1 MRILI
6 IANPTVAIDK
16 KKRAVV
22 ERIMSQVT
30 DRGGTVDSTY
40 SMKAGM
46 GSNYSSMAPF
56 EGYDAVFAAGG
67 DGTINDIASGLVGGN
82 IPLGIIPLG
91 TGNGFARGL
100 NISLEER
107 NFTEVLMAQKT
118 ELIDVGKISSHYFFA
133 TAGIGFD
140 AHIAQKFNMDKTHGR
155 NITRY
160 IFLAL
165 KNYLLTA
172 SEKVTIIVDGKEL
185 NRSIFGLTIAN
196 MSQYGSGAIIAP
208 QARPNSGKLVAVLI
222 PRMNVFKALPAI
234 KKLFD
239 GTANKIKDLEFIEFE
254 NLKIMRNKGGYYH
267 VDGETYTGNVSLNV
281 TVFPSALR
289 VIVP

>member
-16 KKRAVV
+16 KKRAIL
-22 ERIMSQVT
+22 ERIMSRVT
-30 DRGGTVDSTY
+30 DRGGTFDITY

-46 GSNYSSMAPF
+46 GSRYSSMAPF

-67 DGTINDIASGLVGGN
+67 DGTINDIASGLVGSN

-100 NISLEER
+100 NLSLEER

-118 ELIDVGKISSHYFFA
+118 ELIDVGKISAHYFFT

-140 AHIAQKFNMDKTHGR
+140 AHIAREFNLDKTPGR
-155 NITRY
+155 SITRY
-160 IFLAL
+160 VFLAF
-165 KNYLLTA
+165 KNYLLTGA
-172 SEKVTIIVDGKEL
+172 EKVTINVDGKEL
-185 NRSIFGLTIAN
+185 NRRIFGLTIAN

-208 QARPNSGKLVAVLI
+208 QAGPKSGKLVAVLI
-222 PRMNVFKALPAI
+222 PRMTVFKALTAI

-254 NLKIMRNKGGYYH
+254 NLKIKRSKGGYYH
-267 VDGETYTGNVSLNV
+267 ADGETYKGDVSLNV
-281 TVFPSALR
+281 SVLPSSLR